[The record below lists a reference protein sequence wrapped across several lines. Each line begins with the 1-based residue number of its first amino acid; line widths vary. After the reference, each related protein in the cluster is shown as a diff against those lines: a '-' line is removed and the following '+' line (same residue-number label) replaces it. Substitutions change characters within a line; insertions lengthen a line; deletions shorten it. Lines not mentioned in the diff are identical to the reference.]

1 MKAEVIAIGDELTTG
16 QRLDTNSQ
24 WISRELAILGI
35 PTGFHTTISDSLDDG
50 VAAFRLAIE
59 RADIVIASGGLG
71 PTADDLTRDVL
82 ALVAHEPLEL
92 SAEALVAVEAMFA
105 RRAAPMPESNRRQAL
120 FPRTSRIIPNPT
132 GTAPGIDI
140 MIPRQPDSA
149 QAASGPTAATPAGA
163 GQGGEAICR
172 VFALPGVPSEMKLMW
187 QESVRPTLHSLLP
200 DAATIMFRRIKC
212 FGAGESAVEAMLP
225 DMISRGRD
233 PLVGITAHEATITL
247 RIVARG
253 RDEAACLA
261 KIAPTEATI
270 RECLGGLVYGVEEDE
285 IEDAAVAALVAG
297 SATLATVEIATQGQV
312 AAMFAQAQARRMAP
326 VLRGGVVL
334 AAIEGGQTLAD
345 LAESVRSQFSATHG
359 LAIGPVL
366 SDSGTENVE
375 ILLLGPK
382 GRQAAVHRLGGAGTL
397 RLSRAAKTAIDLVRK
412 SVD

>member
-82 ALVAHEPLEL
+82 ALVAREPLEF

-140 MIPRQPDSA
+140 LIPRRPDSA
-149 QAASGPTAATPAGA
+149 QAASGPTISTPTGT

-187 QESVRPTLHSLLP
+187 QETVRPTLLSLLP

-270 RECLGGLVYGVEEDE
+270 RECLGDLVYGVEDDE
-285 IEDAAVAALVAG
+285 IEDAALAAVAAG

-312 AAMFAQAQARRMAP
+312 AAMLSQAQARRTP
-326 VLRGGVVL
+326 SVLRGGIVL
-334 AAIEGGQTLAD
+334 PAIEGRQSLAD
-345 LAESVRSQFSATHG
+345 LAGWVRSQFHATHG
-359 LAIGPVL
+359 LAVGPAL
-366 SDSGTENVE
+366 SDSGTETVE
-375 ILLLGPK
+375 ILLVGPK
-382 GRQAAVHRLGGAGTL
+382 GRQAATHRLGGAGTL